1 MLFLVVC
8 DNKHIFEYFFY
19 SIIMIQT
26 LISSK
31 TRIKLLLKFFLNSE
45 TVGYLRG
52 LESEF
57 GESSNAIRVELNRLE
72 EAGMLNSF
80 LSGNKKFFKVNQDH
94 PLYGDVRSIV
104 LKYIGLDKIVD
115 EVIKRL
121 GDVKSVYITGAI
133 AKGLDSEIIDIII
146 FGNVNKNYLIRLIDK
161 VENMISRKVRYVTYG
176 SEEEQKMDWSQFE
189 VKPLML
195 WKDKE

>member
-1 MLFLVVC
+1 
-8 DNKHIFEYFFY
+8 
-19 SIIMIQT
+19 MIQT

-161 VENMISRKVRYVTYG
+161 VENMISRKVRYVTYA
-176 SEEEQKMDWSQFE
+176 SEEELKMDWSQFE